1 MRQQRQ
7 KTPTLT
13 NPSRISEPVRRRDPC
28 GSWGLEVV
36 HDLLESFGS
45 DLMKILPTSFAVHS
59 PKGFGRWCG
68 RLGLATV
75 LALSVGSAPAFAGP
89 DQSVASQQLH
99 REVESLRQ
107 QLGRVN
113 GEVRVLKQ
121 SPRSMSVDYR
131 LRQKLADAEV
141 LGRKLTEKEAQMRA
155 SEPGSERAPSVGP
168 SPTAHSTDGP
178 VELNAKADI
187 LLDQAQK
194 LSMQADRIDARIERD
209 RVRTTLRARARR
221 LEQDPFAA
229 LEGPKRSLVFSRSE
243 ARAVVKNDPSPKE
256 DNAIA
261 PATSLSDGRS
271 SSPMP
276 ASPMASPP
284 APGVVPTF
292 GGAPES
298 SASPSGGSPTPG
310 PARLGD
316 APSDA
321 GSGGTSTSVSLS
333 YRSFLDARAL
343 AEIERL
349 QAAGDPNARA
359 KVMTATAASLR
370 KQARVLEG
378 RASTLRRTK

>member
-1 MRQQRQ
+1 MRPQRQ
-7 KTPTLT
+7 KTPTSP
-13 NPSRISEPVRRRDPC
+13 NASRISEPGRRRNSC

-36 HDLLESFGS
+36 HDLLEPMVATV
-45 DLMKILPTSFAVHS
+45 MKILPTSFAVHS
-59 PKGFGRWCG
+59 PKGFSRWCG

-99 REVESLRQ
+99 RDVESLRQ

-113 GEVRVLKQ
+113 SEVRALKQ

-141 LGRKLTEKEAQMRA
+141 LGRKLTEKEAHMRA
-155 SEPGSERAPSVGP
+155 FEPGSERAPSVGP

-209 RVRTTLRARARR
+209 SVRTTLRARTRR

-243 ARAVVKNDPSPKE
+243 TKAIVKDGPAFGENS
-256 DNAIA
+256 A
-261 PATSLSDGRS
+261 PPPAPPLPESRSDA
-271 SSPMP
+271 PM
-276 ASPMASPP
+276 AASPP
-284 APGVVPTF
+284 SSPPTPS
-292 GGAPES
+292 GAPTVGGSQES
-298 SASPSGGSPTPG
+298 VGPSSVGSPTPA
-310 PARLGD
+310 PVR
-316 APSDA
+316 PSDSSSAA
-321 GSGGTSTSVSLS
+321 GSGGSSTSVSLS
-333 YRSFLDARAL
+333 YRSFLDGRAL

-359 KVMTATAASLR
+359 KVMSATAASLR
-370 KQARVLEG
+370 KQARDLEG